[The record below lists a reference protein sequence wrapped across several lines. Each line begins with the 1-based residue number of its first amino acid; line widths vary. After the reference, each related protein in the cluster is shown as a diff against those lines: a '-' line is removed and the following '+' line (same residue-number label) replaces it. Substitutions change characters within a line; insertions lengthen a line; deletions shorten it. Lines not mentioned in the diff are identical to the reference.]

1 LPFGQLES
9 RSVSVVTGAL
19 RPVAGALVV
28 DRPHPAHNP
37 GSLSETV
44 ASCCLPT
51 EHLDLKSSDSEGT
64 IMGRL
69 VRKQKL
75 DVDFGI
81 IGLEEDIFVSDGAG
95 NHVAK
100 AEPGDGYL
108 ERVVKY
114 VPAEIVAC
122 SMIINAILDQAVKNG
137 GPNALM
143 AGLPV
148 TMIAWAAL
156 LVAMILTP
164 IFCWYVQKDG
174 DAWIANAVVSTL
186 AFPFWA
192 YLMGAVEFAD
202 FHDGNLAVIL
212 LLAFTAVSGLITPRA
227 RKPNRRE
234 VQQIASGRPRAIDTS
249 GWLRDRLRELF
260 DSEARASN
268 AAWRRDEP
276 HDAAA

>member
-1 LPFGQLES
+1 
-9 RSVSVVTGAL
+9 
-19 RPVAGALVV
+19 
-28 DRPHPAHNP
+28 
-37 GSLSETV
+37 
-44 ASCCLPT
+44 
-51 EHLDLKSSDSEGT
+51 
-64 IMGRL
+64 MGRL

-75 DVDFGI
+75 DDLGI
-81 IGLEEDIFVSDGAG
+81 IGLEEDIFVHDSAS

-114 VPAEIVAC
+114 VPAEIIAF

-148 TMIAWAAL
+148 TIIAWAGL

-186 AFPFWA
+186 AFGSTGCHCT
-192 YLMGAVEFAD
+192 YRLTE
-202 FHDGNLAVIL
+202 
-212 LLAFTAVSGLITPRA
+212 TAVSRRVIPSWPRA
-227 RKPNRRE
+227 REPSG
-234 VQQIASGRPRAIDTS
+234 SGRQTPH
-249 GWLRDRLRELF
+249 
-260 DSEARASN
+260 ASPT
-268 AAWRRDEP
+268 RSSRI
-276 HDAAA
+276 

>member
-1 LPFGQLES
+1 
-9 RSVSVVTGAL
+9 
-19 RPVAGALVV
+19 
-28 DRPHPAHNP
+28 
-37 GSLSETV
+37 
-44 ASCCLPT
+44 
-51 EHLDLKSSDSEGT
+51 
-64 IMGRL
+64 MGRL

-75 DVDFGI
+75 DDLGI
-81 IGLEEDIFVSDGAG
+81 IGLEEDIFVQDSAG

-100 AEPGDGYL
+100 GEPGDGYL

-114 VPAEIVAC
+114 VPAEIIAF

-156 LVAMILTP
+156 LVATILTP
-164 IFCWYVQKDG
+164 VFCWYVQKDG

-192 YLMGAVEFAD
+192 YLMGAVAFED

-212 LLAFTAVSGLITPRA
+212 LLAFTAVSGLVTPWP
-227 RKPNRRE
+227 RKLIRRE
-234 VQQIASGRPRAIDTS
+234 VQQIAGDGPRVIETKA
-249 GWLRDRLRELF
+249 WLRDRLRELF
-260 DSEARASN
+260 DSETAAR
-268 AAWRRDEP
+268 RRHADP